1 MQDVKNLGN
10 RILTEKRVK
19 FLDQE
24 PEPEETPSPTKS
36 PVPTNEPVPTDEP
49 VPTNE
54 PAPTGDVKPDPTVSP
69 EPPEPEESLLP
80 TDKPDGPLPPNED
93 TDKKPDQEVYQPA
106 KIILSANTMVWTGKA
121 RKPKV
126 TVLDTSGEV
135 VDSRNYQVSYSNN
148 VKPGQAS
155 AIVLFGG
162 AYKGTMTKTFQIVP
176 KGTTLSRLSS
186 ASRGFVVRWK
196 RQRAQTSG
204 YELQY
209 STNKKFSKKA
219 VRKVMVKGNKKASKR
234 ITGRKP
240 GKKYYV
246 RIRTYKS
253 VKGRGKTKKFY
264 SAWSKVKTVRTR

>member
-1 MQDVKNLGN
+1 
-10 RILTEKRVK
+10 
-19 FLDQE
+19 
-24 PEPEETPSPTKS
+24 
-36 PVPTNEPVPTDEP
+36 
-49 VPTNE
+49 
-54 PAPTGDVKPDPTVSP
+54 
-69 EPPEPEESLLP
+69 
-80 TDKPDGPLPPNED
+80 
-93 TDKKPDQEVYQPA
+93 
-106 KIILSANTMVWTGKA
+106 MVWTGKA

-126 TVLDTSGEV
+126 TVLDTSSEV
-135 VDSRNYQVSYSNN
+135 VESRNYQVSYRNN

-155 AIVLFGG
+155 VIVLFCG
-162 AYKGTMTKTFQIVP
+162 AYKGTMTKTFRIVP

-186 ASRGFVVRWK
+186 VSRGFVVRWK

-209 STNKKFSKKA
+209 STNKKFSKRA

-253 VKGRGKTKKFY
+253 VKAKGKTKKFY
-264 SAWSKVKTVRTR
+264 SAWSKAKTVRAR